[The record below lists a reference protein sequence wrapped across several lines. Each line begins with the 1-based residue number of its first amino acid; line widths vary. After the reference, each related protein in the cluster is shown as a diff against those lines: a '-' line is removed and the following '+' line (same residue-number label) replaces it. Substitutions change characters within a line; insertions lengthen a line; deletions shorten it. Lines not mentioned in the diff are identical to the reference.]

1 VPLNGEPVTRLYT
14 QWEDGRTYLYIE
26 RAQQSLTTVDIS
38 KKKNPQIVNHAPGQV
53 MPAQYE
59 PLFEGGTIEV
69 SPTPE
74 VVAGV
79 DNRGGSG
86 LRSTLESSD
95 PGDARLI
102 RALGP
107 SYSNLADR
115 EHRLVFF
122 ASPSQLLVVQDCR
135 VTGADFST
143 N

>member
-1 VPLNGEPVTRLYT
+1 MYT
-14 QWEDGRTYLYIE
+14 QWEHGRTYLYIE

-38 KKKNPQIVNHAPGQV
+38 RKKNLQIVNHAPAQV
-53 MPAQYE
+53 ASAQYE

-74 VVAGV
+74 VVSGV
-79 DNRGGSG
+79 DNRGGGG
-86 LRSTLESSD
+86 LRSTLENSD
-95 PGDARLI
+95 PGDARLL

-122 ASPSQLLVVQDCR
+122 SSPSQLLVVQDNR
-135 VTGADFST
+135 IAASDLMT